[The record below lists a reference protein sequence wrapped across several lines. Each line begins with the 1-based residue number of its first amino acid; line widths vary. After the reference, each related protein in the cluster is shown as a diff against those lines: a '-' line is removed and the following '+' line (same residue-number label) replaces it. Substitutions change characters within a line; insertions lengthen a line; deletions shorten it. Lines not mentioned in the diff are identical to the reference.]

1 LGSLASSYPLQSV
14 SGRHIPA
21 DSEKVTIYDLILH
34 FHDSSQ
40 ENCPFSA
47 TAEYI

>member
-1 LGSLASSYPLQSV
+1 VGRKTVNVWEVWQAAIRCSQLAV
-14 SGRHIPA
+14 AIN
-21 DSEKVTIYDLILH
+21 DLILH